1 MQGGVCRLPV
11 RLTDLAVAG
20 QHAPEGG
27 PTLERNLTL
36 DLSGRLVIFEKTR
49 PFKKRIQQNRVRFLT
64 FGMDRASDTI
74 TP

>member
-1 MQGGVCRLPV
+1 MQRHAFI
-11 RLTDLAVAG
+11 DMAVAG
-20 QHAPEGG
+20 QQAPDDG
-27 PTLERNLTL
+27 PIRERILTL

-64 FGMDRASDTI
+64 FGVDRASDTM